1 MNELRDKEGRTPG
14 QVAIEAWNNYIKKG
28 WDERF
33 ESMAQAVLDAFGAQ
47 VSQQAIIAA
56 WRAGWDAAD
65 IKSYKPETYADSIT
79 FAPERE
85 PLPYTAE
92 EVADA
97 VLSAWCNSHGVPPQ
111 PGRID
116 PHGYKAA
123 IAAAEP
129 FCAPPAEPK
138 REPLPYTAEEIADDI
153 LRANGCAPR
162 HYPRTRAHT
171 VAAVAKFCA
180 PPASTSKEDDPE
192 APVYK
197 KGHEP
202 KAIVTAHFT
211 EESQRYP
218 APSGFSAWPAEP
230 IAGIFDSEK
239 FCALTPGHVAYNAW
253 KRSGGYSGSWDVVA
267 QAVLDAFGAHPPV
280 EPTLDEIRALAAK
293 HGMVLRPAHVLVPK
307 YELGPP
313 ILSKDAQNARKPL
326 PPDVLADALQ
336 DAVHKGVGRTRPA
349 KTAKSLTV
357 KLTAPDARFGSGKW

>member
-192 APVYK
+192 GPVYK

-211 EESQRYP
+211 AESQRYP
-218 APSGFSAWPAEP
+218 APSGFAALLAEP
-230 IAGIFDSEK
+230 LPEDG
-239 FCALTPGHVAYNAW
+239 C
-253 KRSGGYSGSWDVVA
+253 YSD
-267 QAVLDAFGAHPPV
+267 QT

-293 HGMVLRPAHVLVPK
+293 HGMVLRP
-307 YELGPP
+307 
-313 ILSKDAQNARKPL
+313 LSKTAQDVRKPL
-326 PPDVLADALQ
+326 PPAILADILQ
-336 DAVHKGVGRTRPA
+336 DTVHKEVGRTRLA
-349 KTAKSLTV
+349 KTARSLTV
-357 KLTAPDARFGSGKW
+357 QFLAPDARFGSGK